1 MFLSLFFSWNL
12 DLFISSL
19 DSLGETSRGSPTIVG
34 KFENSTGFIFEL
46 FLSLFDNIF
55 GSMFLFLLNWDEMFY
70 LNK

>member
-19 DSLGETSRGSPTIVG
+19 DSLGETSRGNPTIVG

-55 GSMFLFLLNWDEMFY
+55 GLMFLFLLNWDEMFY